1 MYISVN
7 QSFIKEED
15 AQISIM
21 PWHLQMQGCILTEH
35 IRANAA
41 KSLLTD
47 KHFDIIAENAKLL
60 KFDLPKYFTVDFLT
74 SQIAGVLTRNKQ
86 YQAADVQITMT
97 RDLASGK
104 IEIVINSR
112 NAGDGPYEQNRQGL
126 MIDVFSEAYVTTHRP
141 SQLDQHCNLVGS
153 MAKATAIGKRLD
165 DMLLITEQGFIVGAT
180 QANFFAIKG
189 DKLLTPPL
197 ELGARHDVL
206 SDLVISSAQQIGFK
220 VDCEALIM
228 AEDLLSLEEVFLC
241 DTANGL
247 QWVSGFKN
255 HRYIHKDSKRINEA
269 LNKCLFA

>member
-1 MYISVN
+1 
-7 QSFIKEED
+7 
-15 AQISIM
+15 M